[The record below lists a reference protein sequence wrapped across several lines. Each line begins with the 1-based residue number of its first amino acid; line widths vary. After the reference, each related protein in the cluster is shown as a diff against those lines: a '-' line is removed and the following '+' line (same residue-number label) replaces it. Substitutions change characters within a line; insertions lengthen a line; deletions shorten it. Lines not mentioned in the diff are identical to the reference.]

1 MLPVTDFPIFPYRE
15 ADDIHPMSSPSLILA
30 SEERAHIERVRDDA
44 SVPAERRR
52 RAAIVLGYADGSDTR
67 TIATRNAVSESRA
80 RFWRGMFARH
90 GMIIFNEDFSSE
102 SRRGARHKRSN
113 DSATPWTLPDT
124 DLAAVRTIVA
134 AEQNDEHV
142 RIARILLL
150 YHDGLDTAAIAE
162 AVQLSAS
169 RVRYWRRAF
178 ETRRLALFHHSSRAS
193 AGDAAAPS
201 ASDDAM
207 ESTTREAATA
217 PPASSAGKKRKRI
230 APGDG
235 FAYAVR
241 QIMGKPLQD
250 LRNYEGVT
258 DFEGDVEIV
267 HRMRVA
273 TRRLRSAFELFHEA
287 FDLKAV
293 KGTKRQLR
301 RLARLLGKVRDRDVL
316 IEHMGKHLETVPEQD
331 SAAFARLI
339 AVWRDERLQ
348 HVRTLEQHVTSDA
361 FPALLLSLQR
371 IIDDG
376 AADAPVPPH
385 NQAMVPLRIGDR
397 GPVLLLSRYT
407 DILAFAPIIS
417 TATLD
422 MLHSLRIHCKQFR
435 YALEFLRDLL
445 GKDVSLLLDDVVAM
459 QDILGGIQDAQ
470 TAGMLISDFIDSLEQ
485 RQLQVTFTER
495 INPAPLLHYL
505 AMRQTEKFSLLAEV
519 DAAWQRLTGP
529 DFRQRL
535 LATLLPVH

>member
-1 MLPVTDFPIFPYRE
+1 
-15 ADDIHPMSSPSLILA
+15 MSSPSLILD
-30 SEERAHIERVRDDA
+30 SEERAHIEQVRDDA
-44 SVPAERRR
+44 AVPAEHRR
-52 RAAIVLGYADGSDTR
+52 RAAIVLDYADGKDTR
-67 TIATRNAVSESRA
+67 ITAARNAVSESRA
-80 RFWRGMFARH
+80 RFWRGMFVRH
-90 GMIIFNEDFSSE
+90 GMTIFNEDFSSE
-102 SRRGARHKRSN
+102 SRRGARKKHSTTT
-113 DSATPWTLPDT
+113 SPWILPDS
-124 DLAAVRTIVA
+124 DLAAVRDIIA
-134 AEQNDEHV
+134 AEQHREQV

-150 YHDGLDTAAIAE
+150 YHEGLDTAAIAE
-162 AVQLSAS
+162 KVKLSAS

-178 ETRRLALFHHSSRAS
+178 ETRGLALFHHPTRESAS
-193 AGDAAAPS
+193 DAAAPS
-201 ASDDAM
+201 ASDDAV
-207 ESTTREAATA
+207 ETTAREATTA
-217 PPASSAGKKRKRI
+217 PPASNAGKKRKRI
-230 APGDG
+230 APDDG
-235 FAYAVR
+235 FTYAVR

-250 LRNYEGVT
+250 LRAYEGVT
-258 DFEGDVEIV
+258 NFEGDVEIV

-287 FDLKAV
+287 FDVKAV

-316 IEHMGKHLETVPEQD
+316 IEHMGTHLETVPEQD

-348 HVRTLEQHVTSDA
+348 HVRTLEQHFSSDA
-361 FPALLLSLQR
+361 FPTLLLSLQR
-371 IIDDG
+371 IIEDG
-376 AADAPVPPH
+376 EADAKEPPR

-407 DILAFAPIIS
+407 DILAFTPVIA

-422 MLHSLRIHCKQFR
+422 LLHSLRIHCKQFR

-470 TAGMLISDFIDSLEQ
+470 TAGMLISEFIDSLEQ

-495 INPAPLLHYL
+495 INPAPLLSYL

-535 LATLLPVH
+535 LAALLPG